1 MSHAISEAH
10 KNIILKILKAH
21 LPQAK
26 IIAFGSRIRGGAKAY
41 SDLDLCLDN
50 GQPIPLAKISQL
62 EESLPPQ
69 TFLTKSTLSTSTGW
83 TITSKNIFC
92 LMGFNGETAEKK
104 QRPAEN
110 QFAGNGISFC
120 GF

>member
-10 KNIILKILKAH
+10 KNIILKAH

-41 SDLDLCLDN
+41 SDLDLCLDD

-62 EESLPPQ
+62 EESFAATDIPYKIDIVDFHGVDDHFQ
-69 TFLTKSTLSTSTGW
+69 KHILSYGVQW
-83 TITSKNIFC
+83 
-92 LMGFNGETAEKK
+92 
-104 QRPAEN
+104 
-110 QFAGNGISFC
+110 
-120 GF
+120 